1 MPGPESLR
9 DYNQNGY
16 LIVRAAASADAARLL
31 KDEVLRILEENARNK
46 ADDKRYQS
54 ANAHVRFTTNLHL
67 RSPAILEHVRSATLC
82 DTARALLGPAAELQF
97 TSTITKSPDKNQEV
111 DWHQDAVYEK
121 GRGMDGRIRQLIC
134 WNALVDTRPENG
146 GLSIL
151 PGSHRFGLV
160 PHIPSPRNQYNL
172 VAVMDVSDA
181 VPIVLAAGDMLV
193 IHPHL
198 VHGSP
203 ENKTGG
209 DRVALMAG
217 YHLPI

>member
-1 MPGPESLR
+1 MPGPDLLR
-9 DYNQNGY
+9 DYHENGY
-16 LIVRAAASADAARLL
+16 LIVRAAASVETARLI

-82 DTARALLGPAAELQF
+82 DTVRALLGPAAELKF

-121 GRGMDGRIRQLIC
+121 DKDRKRLIC
-134 WNALVDTRPENG
+134 WTALVDTYPENG

-151 PGSHRFGLV
+151 PGSHKYGPV

-181 VPIVLAAGDMLV
+181 LPIVLAAGDMLV
-193 IHPHL
+193 IHPYL

-203 ENKTGG
+203 ENRTGG
-209 DRVALMAG
+209 ERVALMAG
-217 YHLPI
+217 YSGSH